1 MAKKE
6 ILRGAAAA
14 LFGGNSQPEAAVTDN
29 RPQEAAAV
37 TIEEEVITETSPEEE
52 EDLIN
57 SIEDEELKAALHAKR
72 MEKRGRPP
80 KAAPIRR
87 REAEIYTRT
96 TFVISREQLAKLKE
110 ICFLETITIKDIMNQ
125 LIGDAISKYE
135 ETHGEIKPKE
145 HKGDVRTL
153 FK

>member
-14 LFGGNSQPEAAVTDN
+14 LFGGNSQPEAAATDN

-37 TIEEEVITETSPEEE
+37 TIEEEVITEASPEE

>member
-14 LFGGNSQPEAAVTDN
+14 LFGGNSQPEAAATDN

-37 TIEEEVITETSPEEE
+37 TIEEEVITEEE